1 MKENSIE
8 RDIHLLESYAG
19 MTHKMNDNQGRPKLD
34 QAIEHILSDYK
45 RVLKENGELRAKW
58 DKDTHILQNKLDYAN
73 ADRIDLAQ
81 QNKELRKENE
91 ELNYKLHSKKIALE
105 IYNRYIPK
113 SKVKEK
119 IEELDKR
126 IDFLN
131 TELTKCYIER
141 EKLGTETDIDN
152 NETYIFYMEEEKNF
166 REKQEEVLQELLE
179 DGD

>member
-1 MKENSIE
+1 MEEDKEILYLLDIAINSYIE
-8 RDIHLLESYAG
+8 NDILRLDVSDTTKNRLKRD
-19 MTHKMNDNQGRPKLD
+19 
-34 QAIEHILSDYK
+34 
-45 RVLKENGELRAKW
+45 
-58 DKDTHILQNKLDYAN
+58 
-73 ADRIDLAQ
+73 
-81 QNKELRKENE
+81 LRKKFRDEDF
-91 ELNYKLHSKKIALE
+91 
-105 IYNRYIPK
+105 IYDIKNNIGLIPK

-166 REKQEEVLQELLE
+166 REKQEEVLQELLRE
-179 DGD
+179 E